1 MLDALADPLRKRQQ
15 RPAQRFDAF
24 RSESMA
30 KPLHAG
36 RAAEAGFGHQRP
48 SAVNGAYFT
57 NWLPRDSIVNS
68 TQLLPWCCAGENCI
82 A

>member
-1 MLDALADPLRKRQQ
+1 MPSRIRCASASSGPRS
-15 RPAQRFDAF
+15 ASTRFA
-24 RSESMA
+24 A
-30 KPLHAG
+30 KAWPSRCMRG
-36 RAAEAGFGHQRP
+36 RAAQAGFGHQRP